1 MVSLCGGLAL
11 VSSVVLVVLVVVVNA
26 GVRIDNGIFDD
37 VDFLKFWR
45 VKDFCGGWCWYNSNG
60 ILVHF

>member
-37 VDFLKFWR
+37 VDFLKF
-45 VKDFCGGWCWYNSNG
+45 
-60 ILVHF
+60 